1 MTAPI
6 ERLKKLD
13 ACAVSDAMD
22 ALGLPPAVT
31 GLARQSGT
39 GLLTGRCIT
48 VALAEGKAPAN
59 ASKVHL
65 GACAI
70 EAGGPGSVLVIAH
83 PHIDA
88 GGWGGV
94 LSNAAQAKG
103 IEGVVLD
110 GPSRD
115 IDEATT
121 LGFAI
126 FARSTTA
133 RTARGRLYEAATNV
147 PVEIGGVTVHP
158 GDYLIADASGVVF
171 IPEAHLADVLRT
183 AERILA
189 KERLMTD
196 AVRAGAPATEVM
208 GANYENLLET
218 ER

>member
-1 MTAPI
+1 MNSPI
-6 ERLKKLD
+6 DRLEKLD

-22 ALGLPPAVT
+22 SLGLPPAVT
-31 GLARQSGT
+31 GLARLSGA
-39 GLLTGRCIT
+39 GLLVGRCVT
-48 VALAEGKAPAN
+48 VALAEGKAPAILP
-59 ASKVHL
+59 KVHL
-65 GACAI
+65 GARAI
-70 EAGGPGSVLVIAH
+70 EAGGPGMVLVISH

-115 IDEATT
+115 IDEAIG

-147 PVEIGGVTVHP
+147 PVAIGEVTVHP
-158 GDYLIADASGVVF
+158 GDFLIADASGVVF
-171 IPEAHLADVLRT
+171 VPEAHVENVLMT
-183 AERILA
+183 AERIIA
-189 KERLMTD
+189 KERLMTE
-196 AVRAGAPATEVM
+196 AVCAGASATEVM
-208 GANYENLLET
+208 GADYENMLEI
-218 ER
+218 EK

>member
-1 MTAPI
+1 MNSPI
-6 ERLKKLD
+6 DRLEKLD

-31 GLARQSGT
+31 GLARLSGA
-39 GLLTGRCIT
+39 GLLVGRCVT

-59 ASKVHL
+59 LPKVHL
-65 GACAI
+65 GARAI
-70 EAGGPGSVLVIAH
+70 EVGGPGTVLVISH

-115 IDEATT
+115 IDEAIG
-121 LGFAI
+121 LGFAV

-147 PVEIGGVTVHP
+147 PVAIGEVTVHP
-158 GDYLIADASGVVF
+158 GDFLIADASGVVF
-171 IPEAHLADVLRT
+171 VPEAHVENVLRT
-183 AERILA
+183 AERIIA
-189 KERLMTD
+189 KERLMTE

-208 GANYENLLET
+208 GADYENLLEI
-218 ER
+218 EK